1 MTRSRVGMTLIEVM
15 LAMVIGTAVM
25 TVLAVTASRML
36 LSNDVAH
43 QHVQTITALGRL
55 GEDFRH
61 DAHAAS
67 QVTLS
72 GSGDAQQ
79 LTLTSEMDHKV
90 IYQFVSGGVERM
102 VSRNDQLRGRE
113 LFQLPGMRPL
123 GWNLDEDR
131 REVAL
136 KIGRLARPNTQDET
150 LHGQF
155 SILAAL
161 RNSQATP

>member
-1 MTRSRVGMTLIEVM
+1 MIRPRDGMTLIEMM

-43 QHVQTITALGRL
+43 QHLQTITTLGRI
-55 GEDFRH
+55 GEDFRG
-61 DAHAAS
+61 DVHAAS
-67 QVTLS
+67 QVAIA
-72 GSGDAQQ
+72 GSENAQQ
-79 LTLTSEMDHKV
+79 LTLTGETDRKV
-90 IYQFVSGGVERM
+90 VYQFVSGGVERL
-102 VSRNDQLRGRE
+102 VSQNDQLRGRE

-123 GWNLDEDR
+123 GWNLDETR
-131 REVAL
+131 REVTL
-136 KIGRLARPNTQDET
+136 EIGRLARPNTQDET

-161 RNSQATP
+161 RNSQVTP